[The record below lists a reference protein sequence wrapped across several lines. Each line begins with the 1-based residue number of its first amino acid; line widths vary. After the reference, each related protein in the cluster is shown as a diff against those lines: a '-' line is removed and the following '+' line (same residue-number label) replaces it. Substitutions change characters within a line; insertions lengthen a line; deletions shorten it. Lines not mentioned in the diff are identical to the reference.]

1 MNIREKIRI
10 IVENYD
16 TYDCEGRSCP
26 KDIDDCDICV
36 ADRIFAS
43 ILEVLPSNEDV
54 FKKMPKEW
62 YVGHKIISKNIN
74 RSMPEVI
81 ARFTAVEI
89 RDMFLK
95 SLED

>member
-1 MNIREKIRI
+1 MSIREKIRI

-16 TYDCEGRSCP
+16 TYDCENRTCP
-26 KDIDDCDICV
+26 KDIDDCDVCIS
-36 ADRIFAS
+36 DRILAT
-43 ILEVLPSNEDV
+43 IIEVLPTNEDV

-62 YVGHKIISKNIN
+62 YIGAKKIRKLN
-74 RSMPEVI
+74 RSMPEII

-95 SLED
+95 SLND